1 MSGLRVPVVGPR
13 CQIRLASAAPAA
25 PNSAIDT
32 STPANSTKAQTHSPQ
47 TACFQRF
54 SPNGSA
60 LWQPHRLKLRPRRH
74 RSGGIAPHEG
84 PTRRRH
90 ADAAFRMAQN
100 PPAVPEGPTPVP
112 AGYGR
117 ARPGFEP
124 THRATQHTPL
134 TVFPVQNSP
143 RSPTLTVFPVQNSP
157 RSPEMARFGAIHAC
171 RESFVPFSPPR
182 SRAGRILYRTRGRN
196 RASRHNSTPG
206 TTGVERKTPKEP
218 QEPAAVPAGGGG
230 ASTGWH
236 G

>member
-1 MSGLRVPVVGPR
+1 M
-13 CQIRLASAAPAA
+13 AAAPPQVAA
-25 PNSAIDT
+25 SSSPIGGNCATRGSD
-32 STPANSTKAQTHSPQ
+32 TPA
-47 TACFQRF
+47 
-54 SPNGSA
+54 
-60 LWQPHRLKLRPRRH
+60 
-74 RSGGIAPHEG
+74 
-84 PTRRRH
+84 TRRRSVSNG
-90 ADAAFRMAQN
+90 AKPTPPPAWSA
-100 PPAVPEGPTPVP
+100 PAVPEGPTPVP

-124 THRATQHTPL
+124 THRTTQHTP
-134 TVFPVQNSP
+134 
-143 RSPTLTVFPVQNSP
+143 LTVFPVQNSP

>member
-1 MSGLRVPVVGPR
+1 M
-13 CQIRLASAAPAA
+13 AAAPPQVAA
-25 PNSAIDT
+25 SSSPIGGNCATRGSD
-32 STPANSTKAQTHSPQ
+32 TPA
-47 TACFQRF
+47 
-54 SPNGSA
+54 
-60 LWQPHRLKLRPRRH
+60 
-74 RSGGIAPHEG
+74 
-84 PTRRRH
+84 TRRRSVSNG
-90 ADAAFRMAQN
+90 AKPTPPPAWSA
-100 PPAVPEGPTPVP
+100 PAVPEGPTPVP
-112 AGYGR
+112 GGYGR